1 MQPINPHLN
10 RILELQLERTAK
22 ALRANRMEA
31 VIAGNRKEARAA
43 LEGYLFP
50 GCTIGVGGS
59 AALDEIDALSL
70 FRSPAYRFFDRYAE
84 GLSEGERKQVF
95 RNSMFADV
103 FAMSSNAI
111 TETGLLYNVD
121 GRCNRVAP
129 LLYGPE
135 SVVVVAGGNKIVPDI
150 PAAVARV
157 MRVAAPANAVRLKKQ
172 TPCAV
177 TGICAGAGSGEFPLC
192 EGCQSP
198 DRICSGYV
206 ISARQMVPN
215 RIKVILV
222 AEPLGF

>member
-1 MQPINPHLN
+1 MESNNPHLN
-10 RILELQLERTAK
+10 RILEQQLERTAK
-22 ALRANRMEA
+22 ALRENRMEA
-31 VIAGNRKEARAA
+31 VVVGTKQEARDA
-43 LEGYLFP
+43 LERYLFP

-59 AALDEIDALSL
+59 ATLDEIDALTL
-70 FRSPAYRFFDRYAE
+70 FRSPAYRFFDRYTE
-84 GLSEGERKQVF
+84 GMTDEERKQIF
-95 RNSMFADV
+95 REAMFADV

-129 LLYGPE
+129 LLYGPQ
-135 SVVVVAGGNKIVPDI
+135 SVVVVAGCNKIVPDL

-157 MRVAAPANAVRLKKQ
+157 MRVAAPANAVRLGKQ
-172 TPCAV
+172 TPCAT
-177 TGICAGAGSGEFPLC
+177 TGICAGIGKGDFPIC

-206 ISARQMVPN
+206 ISARQLVPN